1 MEETVINVLLVDDD
15 ANYVAIVK
23 QLLTRFQKYRFETQ
37 WEQEGEKVISRLRAN
52 PSINLVL
59 MDFFLPD
66 MNGLE
71 IAKRIANEKIEVPIV
86 FLTANRDYRSAVE
99 AMKDG
104 AEEYLLKEEIRDTT
118 LPRTIVNVL
127 ERWRLKRQILE
138 AEKQKMLVQKKTEAI
153 KELVV
158 TMCHEFNNPLAAIKI
173 STAILNRQNTGEEER
188 GLLDKFNRS
197 VTTLEQEIIKLRDL
211 NYEDK

>member
-1 MEETVINVLLVDDD
+1 MEETTINVLLVDDD

-23 QLLTRFQKYRFETQ
+23 QLLTHFQKYKFEVS
-37 WEQEGEKVISRLRAN
+37 WEPEGEKVIQRLRSN
-52 PSINLVL
+52 PSFHIVL

-71 IAKRIANEKIEVPIV
+71 ITKRIANEKIEIPVV

-99 AMKDG
+99 AIRDG

-118 LPRTIVNVL
+118 LPRTIVNVI
-127 ERWRLKRQILE
+127 ERWRLKKQIIE
-138 AEKQKMLVQKKTEAI
+138 AEKQKLLVQKKTEAI

-173 STAILNRQNTGEEER
+173 SSAILTRQHVNDEEKKLLER
-188 GLLDKFNRS
+188 FNSS
-197 VTTLEQEIIKLRDL
+197 VTMLEQEITKLRDL
-211 NYEDK
+211 NYEGK